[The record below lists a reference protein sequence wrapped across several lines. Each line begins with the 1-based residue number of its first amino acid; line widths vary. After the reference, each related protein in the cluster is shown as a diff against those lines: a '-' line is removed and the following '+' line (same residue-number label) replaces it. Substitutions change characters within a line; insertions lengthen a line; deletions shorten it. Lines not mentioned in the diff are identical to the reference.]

1 MAETEKTSA
10 EAAFAANLRSA
21 RAARGLTQAQVAE
34 GMARA
39 GFKWHPPTVY
49 KVENGERQI
58 QFGEA
63 LELARILG
71 LSIDEMATVDG
82 DTQKHLEMEETCR
95 HLAEKGRKLLDEII
109 DYRELALK
117 LEIQLEET
125 PNQEKTFSAEDLG
138 HLREASVSDSELLR
152 HLTEATVLLHQTWRF
167 HDRMENGFVNRKPE

>member
-1 MAETEKTSA
+1 MAETEQTSA

-63 LELARILG
+63 LELASILG
-71 LSIDEMATVDG
+71 LGIDEMATVDG
-82 DTQKHLEMEETCR
+82 DTQKRLEIEETCR
-95 HLAEKGRKLLDEII
+95 HLAERGRKLAIEILE
-109 DYRELALK
+109 YTTLANK
-117 LEIQLEET
+117 LEAQLEQMPDHESI
-125 PNQEKTFSAEDLG
+125 FSTIN
-138 HLREASVSDSELLR
+138 LRNLRDAALSDSELIR
-152 HLTEATVLLHQTWRF
+152 CLTLAAQRLYKTWHF
-167 HDRMENGFVNRKPE
+167 EDRMENGFISRKPD